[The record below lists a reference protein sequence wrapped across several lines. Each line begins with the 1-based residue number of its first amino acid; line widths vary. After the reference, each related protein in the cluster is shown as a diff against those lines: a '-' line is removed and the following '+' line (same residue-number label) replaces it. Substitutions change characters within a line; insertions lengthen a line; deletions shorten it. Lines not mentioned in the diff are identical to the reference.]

1 MQKRKLRKI
10 LFLSPATH
18 LRDKEKTE
26 PGPVQGFV
34 GEEQDTTA
42 TGCNMGIFTEIR
54 VKEITMKVLRHG
66 KGLLK
71 GCEICFPRD
80 TGPVL
85 PAQAGPALQGIYTFL
100 LNEDNCQKFVSVTS
114 LLVVAVLLL
123 IILGSSC

>member
-1 MQKRKLRKI
+1 
-10 LFLSPATH
+10 
-18 LRDKEKTE
+18 
-26 PGPVQGFV
+26 
-34 GEEQDTTA
+34 
-42 TGCNMGIFTEIR
+42 MGIFTEIR

-100 LNEDNCQKFVSVTS
+100 LNVLFTNDVHGNVSVP
-114 LLVVAVLLL
+114 
-123 IILGSSC
+123 IF

>member
-34 GEEQDTTA
+34 GEEKDTTA

-54 VKEITMKVLRHG
+54 VKEITMKVLRRG

-80 TGPVL
+80 IGPVL

-114 LLVVAVLLL
+114 LFVVAVYF
-123 IILGSSC
+123 